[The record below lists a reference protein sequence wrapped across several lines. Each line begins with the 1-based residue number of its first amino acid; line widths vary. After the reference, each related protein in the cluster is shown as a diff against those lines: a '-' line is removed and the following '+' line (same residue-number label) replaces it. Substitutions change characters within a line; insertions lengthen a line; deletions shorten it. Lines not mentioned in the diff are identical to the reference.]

1 MSAKNLNKRII
12 CSHHCWPNAFAR
24 PQDCVDW
31 WVWYHCWIGIH
42 RHLNHML
49 QLGKIVYSLTFAH
62 LVQNSQSHC
71 NPPARK
77 EKKRTPHCLSKSYL
91 TYAAK
96 NSKKILSYMPP
107 HIALVHLLHNIF
119 ETTGAV
125 ETCFRKCW
133 FKGVKRAELTSI
145 RADRKSSDDRTLTG
159 AL

>member
-1 MSAKNLNKRII
+1 MLSSLLAECICQTSRLRRLMGVVPLLNRYTK
-12 CSHHCWPNAFAR
+12 AFEPYATVGYDRVFIDIR
-24 PQDCVDW
+24 PPCTKLSITLRST
-31 WVWYHCWIGIH
+31 C
-42 RHLNHML
+42 
-49 QLGKIVYSLTFAH
+49 KK
-62 LVQNSQSHC
+62 
-71 NPPARK
+71 RK
-77 EKKRTPHCLSKSYL
+77 EKKRTPHCLSKFYL

-96 NSKKILSYMPP
+96 NSKKILSYMPS

-125 ETCFRKCW
+125 ETCFGKCW